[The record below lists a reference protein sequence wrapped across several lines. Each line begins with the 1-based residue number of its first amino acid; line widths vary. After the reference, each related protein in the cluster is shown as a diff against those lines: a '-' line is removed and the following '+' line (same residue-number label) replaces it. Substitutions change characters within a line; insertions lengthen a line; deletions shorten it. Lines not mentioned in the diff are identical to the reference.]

1 MSTIRKTLKDKDGNY
16 ICPAIPSR
24 SIEGGDIKL
33 GAVKAENID
42 FTTLYDILFNDDN
55 GSNQSIALSN
65 SANNYPRIK
74 IFFKTNDDYR
84 YSMEIRQ
91 PYGTTTLQGDNP
103 LNNTD
108 YYIKASK
115 INISG
120 DSITFSTHLE
130 ANIGPNGASA
140 YDRNN
145 ILITRVEGWKF

>member
-1 MSTIRKTLKDKDGNY
+1 MSPT
-16 ICPAIPSR
+16 
-24 SIEGGDIKL
+24 
-33 GAVKAENID
+33 ID
-42 FTTLYDILFNDDN
+42 FTTFYDILFNDDN

-84 YSMEIRQ
+84 YSTEIRQ

-120 DSITFSTHLE
+120 NSIAFSNHLE

>member
-1 MSTIRKTLKDKDGNY
+1 MSY
-16 ICPAIPSR
+16 
-24 SIEGGDIKL
+24 
-33 GAVKAENID
+33 NID
-42 FTTLYDILFNDDN
+42 FATFYDILFNDEN

-65 SANNYPRIK
+65 SVNNYPRIK

-84 YSMEIRQ
+84 YSTEIMQ

-103 LNNTD
+103 LNGTD
-108 YYIKASK
+108 YYIKSSK

-120 DSITFSTHLE
+120 NSITFSTHIE
-130 ANIGPNGASA
+130 ANIGPNGAFA